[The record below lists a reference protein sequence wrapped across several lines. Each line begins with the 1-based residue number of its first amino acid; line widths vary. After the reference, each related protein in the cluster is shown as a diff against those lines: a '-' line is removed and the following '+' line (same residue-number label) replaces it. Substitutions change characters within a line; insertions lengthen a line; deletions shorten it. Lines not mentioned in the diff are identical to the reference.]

1 MAKRKRR
8 IRSQHPGVVIKQR
21 KLPSG
26 ATTYRARFTDP
37 DTGRE
42 VYTSLDALGLSKR
55 EARTLWAKRKA
66 RTIATRRAE
75 LASGAPTKTQTTFDA
90 AITGYLQ
97 GAGKLLR
104 ASTLGTYTQA
114 IEWLRVWANERG
126 LAYVESFS
134 PTLLTA
140 LKDALVA
147 ADKHVVQ
154 KGARRGT
161 RKPAAAK
168 RAPATTNT
176 YLKNI
181 KLLLN
186 HFRARGL
193 LPLLSKDAIGDALKP
208 LPLPREQAEY
218 LHPAQIRKLLEA
230 AARHDAATFE
240 ETREEHA
247 KRRIRGTT
255 PRYAPIA
262 QFTVFLLLTGCRRG
276 EALALMWSDVDLD
289 ALDHDGRRVGEIRLK
304 ADATKTKHA
313 RTIGLEVSPA
323 LLAMLAA
330 MKLKLRPNDEKPY
343 VFGGASAYT
352 VDLIETARARMIE
365 EFDAP
370 KFDWQMLRS
379 TCATYL
385 TNAQGIFG
393 SATVFMSAR
402 QLGHSVAVAERH
414 YLNVHRG
421 IPREARTLEGAMQ
434 IESLAAAS
442 SAETTPPAAVKVI
455 AAATEQQAS
464 DKRGNDRRR
473 AVAALRPALA
483 VPQNNRVLNELA
495 KR

>member
-1 MAKRKRR
+1 MPKHRR
-8 IRSQHPGVVIKQR
+8 IRSPHPGVVLLR
-21 KLPSG
+21 RELPSK
-26 ATTYRARFTDP
+26 RVVWQARYTDP
-37 DTGRE
+37 DTGRLRKPLVDE
-42 VYTSLDALGLSKR
+42 VAMPTHH
-55 EARTLWAKRKA
+55 ARALWAKRLSQ
-66 RTIATRRAE
+66 TIAKRRAE
-75 LASGAPTKTQTTFDA
+75 LASGAPMKTQTTFDA
-90 AITGYLQ
+90 AITGYLE

-247 KRRIRGTT
+247 KRRIKGTT

-262 QFTVFLLLTGCRRG
+262 SFVTFLLLTGCRRG
-276 EALALMWSDVDLD
+276 EALALTWSDVDLD
-289 ALDHDGRRVGEIRLK
+289 ALDHDGRKVGEIRLK

-330 MKLKLRPNDEKPY
+330 MKLKLRPTEQTPH
-343 VFGGASAYT
+343 VFGGMSAYST
-352 VDLIETARARMIE
+352 HLIEAARSRMID

-421 IPREARTLEGAMQ
+421 IPRDARTLEAAMQ
-434 IESLAAAS
+434 IEDRVTPLSGTAAPISMRMAI
-442 SAETTPPAAVKVI
+442 V
-455 AAATEQQAS
+455 
-464 DKRGNDRRR
+464 
-473 AVAALRPALA
+473 
-483 VPQNNRVLNELA
+483 
-495 KR
+495 